1 MEGVLAPSRR
11 SRTDTGAVRSSAL
24 ARHWYAVPLGIFAV
38 SRVVCAVLLV
48 WLGRTQFDPATLPV
62 APGRPGLETGR
73 SYGDLIANWDGQW
86 YRTIVEHGYPH
97 HLPTLGGTVEVN
109 QWAFYPLYPSLVR
122 LVMWTGLPYAAAAST
137 VSIVF
142 GAAAMT
148 LLYRM
153 LGPMLGGFGASM
165 TVLALCVAPA
175 AVVWQAGY
183 TESVALF
190 LVLAALWALRS
201 RRYGALLAAGLAL
214 ALTRPI
220 VLPLAAVAAAHW
232 IVRWRRRGS
241 DPFPPAEA
249 MRSALVIVAMAA
261 SFFLWPAVAAV
272 TTGRADAYFA
282 TQRAWLSTT
291 PGWPTWLTGLVGGS
305 DLALT
310 LVVAAGFAALLVV
323 LLRKPA
329 RLWGFELRAWAGLYP
344 LYILGSTRPATS
356 IFRYALLAVVPWW
369 PFPEIGAHVTGR
381 RDRLALVA
389 LVTLL
394 GIVSQVVWLR
404 WYWVIGPDALSFP

>member
-1 MEGVLAPSRR
+1 L
-11 SRTDTGAVRSSAL
+11 
-24 ARHWYAVPLGIFAV
+24 
-38 SRVVCAVLLV
+38 
-48 WLGRTQFDPATLPV
+48 
-62 APGRPGLETGR
+62 
-73 SYGDLIANWDGQW
+73 
-86 YRTIVEHGYPH
+86 
-97 HLPTLGGTVEVN
+97 
-109 QWAFYPLYPSLVR
+109 
-122 LVMWTGLPYAAAAST
+122 

-153 LGPMLGGFGASM
+153 LGPMIGGFGASM

-183 TESVALF
+183 TESLALF
-190 LVLAALWALRS
+190 LVLAALWALRW

-232 IVRWRRRGS
+232 IVRWRRRALE
-241 DPFPPAEA
+241 PFPPAEA
-249 MRSALVIVAMAA
+249 ARSALVIVAMAA

-282 TQRAWLSTT
+282 TQRAWLSKT

-310 LVVAAGFAALLVV
+310 LVVAAGFAGLLVV

-329 RLWGFELRAWAGLYP
+329 RLWGLELRAWAGLYP

-394 GIVSQVVWLR
+394 GIVAQVVWLR